1 MKSGEPGSP
10 RRRGPPRQAYQYV
23 RPLAVTFAIPLMLI
37 LTMARAELLQ
47 LTVEVVLDR
56 LSPTRNDN
64 DPAVLGDLDP
74 HVLHTRLSSGPNGSG
89 DVGLPECGGRASHCD
104 YREACLSAVISGRPS
119 CRRPG
124 RAPAGGPWARG
135 SGNRGRDRRRR
146 ALPSGA
152 RVAQAPF
159 ACRKYQKRRKGVLP
173 VVARNR

>member
-74 HVLHTRLSSGPNGSG
+74 HVLHTRLTSGPDSLG
-89 DVGLPECGGRASHCD
+89 DVGLPEYGGRATHCD
-104 YREACLSAVISGRPS
+104 YRKVVIAASAPRTDSAPDSTFSISSARPS
-119 CRRPG
+119 
-124 RAPAGGPWARG
+124 
-135 SGNRGRDRRRR
+135 RRRR
-146 ALPSGA
+146 AST
-152 RVAQAPF
+152 
-159 ACRKYQKRRKGVLP
+159 
-173 VVARNR
+173 

>member
-23 RPLAVTFAIPLMLI
+23 RPLAVTFVIPLMLI

-64 DPAVLGDLDP
+64 DPAVLG
-74 HVLHTRLSSGPNGSG
+74 VLAPPVPPTRLTSGPDSLG

-104 YREACLSAVISGRPS
+104 YREICLSLVRTG
-119 CRRPG
+119 
-124 RAPAGGPWARG
+124 
-135 SGNRGRDRRRR
+135 
-146 ALPSGA
+146 
-152 RVAQAPF
+152 
-159 ACRKYQKRRKGVLP
+159 
-173 VVARNR
+173 

>member
-23 RPLAVTFAIPLMLI
+23 RPLAVTLAIPLMLI

-74 HVLHTRLSSGPNGSG
+74 HVLHTRLTSGPDSLG
-89 DVGLPECGGRASHCD
+89 DVGLSECGGRASHCD
-104 YREACLSAVISGRPS
+104 YREVCLCAGTSEPRNEISDELGGILRPIS
-119 CRRPG
+119 
-124 RAPAGGPWARG
+124 RG
-135 SGNRGRDRRRR
+135 ELLAHGVER
-146 ALPSGA
+146 LPDVSDL
-152 RVAQAPF
+152 
-159 ACRKYQKRRKGVLP
+159 RKNDSVP
-173 VVARNR
+173 V

>member
-104 YREACLSAVISGRPS
+104 YREVCLWAVRSSKLSP
-119 CRRPG
+119 
-124 RAPAGGPWARG
+124 GGPSAGLR
-135 SGNRGRDRRRR
+135 SAPLVRSSVQQR
-146 ALPSGA
+146 A
-152 RVAQAPF
+152 
-159 ACRKYQKRRKGVLP
+159 
-173 VVARNR
+173 